1 MDLPSQT
8 GRAPSSSLEPG
19 ASKAQSHLWCQG
31 WSRQPPWHKGERGG
45 AGPPA
50 DLSDMLCLF
59 SSIQSIPLRA
69 RGRVRPPLA
78 FARVW
83 EGLGT
88 MPAAW
93 RNAGGRSSRLA
104 RLEWTQTPPRALRM
118 CRAAGP
124 SRPPSGPPRTMP
136 ATWAI
141 VHSYSRQH
149 AESLLGTSMFWG
161 QPLFFSCIFIR
172 EMEYV
177 LVLFFFFFL
186 ISQTQKP

>member
-31 WSRQPPWHKGERGG
+31 WSRQPPWRKGERGG

-104 RLEWTQTPPRALRM
+104 RLEWTQTPPTGAQDEQGSWPLSAPVRTPEDHASHLGHRTQLLKAT
-118 CRAAGP
+118 R
-124 SRPPSGPPRTMP
+124 RVTSGH
-136 ATWAI
+136 I
-141 VHSYSRQH
+141 
-149 AESLLGTSMFWG
+149 
-161 QPLFFSCIFIR
+161 
-172 EMEYV
+172 YV
-177 LVLFFFFFL
+177 LRATFVFFL
-186 ISQTQKP
+186 YFH